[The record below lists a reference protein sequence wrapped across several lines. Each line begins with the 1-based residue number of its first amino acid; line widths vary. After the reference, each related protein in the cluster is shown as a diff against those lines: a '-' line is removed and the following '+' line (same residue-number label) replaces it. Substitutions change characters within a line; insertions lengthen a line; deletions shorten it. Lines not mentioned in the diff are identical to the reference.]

1 MWTRQKRRRWSPV
14 RLALPLVTACVCAYF
29 AHHAQHG
36 ANGWHARAERI
47 ETRDR
52 LRDRVA
58 ELSSEREA
66 LGRRADLLNGSS
78 IERDVLDERARDL
91 LGLSRPDEIVVLLD

>member
-14 RLALPLVTACVCAYF
+14 RLVLPAMTVCVCAYF

-47 ETRDR
+47 EERDA
-52 LRDRVA
+52 LRMKVA
-58 ELSSEREA
+58 ELAAEREA
-66 LGRRADLLNGSS
+66 MGRRADLLNGST

-91 LGLSRPDEIVVLLD
+91 LGLSRADELVVILR